1 MVMEDAKPYWK
12 AEESLFCLC
21 VTEVLGVALFGW
33 DGCCCFHVCEIKA
46 AKSIGH
52 NIAGAFEPLDIG
64 GIFFQ
69 IQTPSH
75 DTITV
80 KMFVGQ
86 VFVISIDSE
95 LLA

>member
-1 MVMEDAKPYWK
+1 MAMEDAKPDGE

-21 VTEVLGVALFGW
+21 VAELLGVVLLGW
-33 DGCCCFHVCEIKA
+33 YGVCGCHVCEIKA

-86 VFVISIDSE
+86 VLVISIDSE